1 MIHPLP
7 LVYSPRGETGFQSS
21 SDRTQ
26 RAKLEFPILVMGIL
40 LLLFEILG
48 RQRVKL
54 ITKRE
59 REGRFVEIRE
69 NRLSPRCE
77 RE

>member
-1 MIHPLP
+1 MIHPIR
-7 LVYSPRGETGFQSS
+7 LVYSPQEETGFRLD
-21 SDRTQ
+21 SDRIQ
-26 RAKLEFPILVMGIL
+26 RAKLGSPILVMGIL

-54 ITKRE
+54 ITKRG